1 MTCRLLCPCLRY
13 PTRHPG
19 DLTPCRRGCAQA
31 RGARSYCKKAMEKL
45 GLQPIDVRECIKAT
59 ADSYIDLGLVDAS
72 VAKL

>member
-1 MTCRLLCPCLRY
+1 
-13 PTRHPG
+13 
-19 DLTPCRRGCAQA
+19 
-31 RGARSYCKKAMEKL
+31 MEKL